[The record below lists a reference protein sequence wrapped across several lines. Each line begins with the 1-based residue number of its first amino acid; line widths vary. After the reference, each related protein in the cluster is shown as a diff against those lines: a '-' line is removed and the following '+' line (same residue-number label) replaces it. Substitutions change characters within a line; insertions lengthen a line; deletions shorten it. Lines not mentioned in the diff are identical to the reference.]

1 MSGKKLYQLE
11 KFSTEVTRE
20 GDILTVTYK
29 NGEFTGVCTYI
40 ERGSMSKIQPQRI
53 FLLTTSDM
61 GDVIEFIH
69 KESPL
74 SSEDHND
81 LQMYIR
87 EHSLEQIY
95 RFVNPKVQG
104 HHVK

>member
-1 MSGKKLYQLE
+1 MSEKKLYQLE

-40 ERGSMSKIQPQRI
+40 ERGGITKLQPQSI

-69 KESPL
+69 KETPL
-74 SSEDHND
+74 SSEDLND
-81 LQMYIR
+81 LQMCIR
-87 EHSLEQIY
+87 EHSLEQLN
-95 RFVNPKVQG
+95 RFVNP
-104 HHVK
+104 

>member
-1 MSGKKLYQLE
+1 MSEKKLYQLE

-40 ERGSMSKIQPQRI
+40 ERGGISKLQPQSI

-69 KESPL
+69 KETPL
-74 SSEDHND
+74 SSEDLND
-81 LQMYIR
+81 LQMCIR
-87 EHSLEQIY
+87 EHSLEQLN
-95 RFVNPKVQG
+95 RFVNP
-104 HHVK
+104 

>member
-29 NGEFTGVCTYI
+29 NGEFIGECTYI
-40 ERGSMSKIQPQRI
+40 ERGSLSKIQPQRL
-53 FLLTTSDM
+53 FLLTTSNM
-61 GDVIEFIH
+61 GDVIEYIH

-74 SSEDHND
+74 SSEDMND

-87 EHSLEQIY
+87 EHSLELIN
-95 RFVNPKVQG
+95 RFVNP
-104 HHVK
+104 

>member
-1 MSGKKLYQLE
+1 MSGKKLYPLE

-53 FLLTTSDM
+53 LILSTSNM
-61 GDVIEFIH
+61 GDVIEYIH

-87 EHSLEQIY
+87 EHSLKTVEDY
-95 RFVNPKVQG
+95 LRVQG
-104 HHVK
+104 L

>member
-40 ERGSMSKIQPQRI
+40 ERGGLTKLQPQSI

-61 GDVIEFIH
+61 GDVIEFLH

-74 SSEDHND
+74 SSEDIND

-87 EHSLEQIY
+87 EHSLEQLN
-95 RFVNPKVQG
+95 RFLNP
-104 HHVK
+104 

>member
-1 MSGKKLYQLE
+1 MSEKKLYQLE

-40 ERGSMSKIQPQRI
+40 ERGGVSKLQPQSI

-69 KESPL
+69 KETPL
-74 SSEDHND
+74 SSEDLND
-81 LQMYIR
+81 LQMCIR
-87 EHSLEQIY
+87 EHSLEQLN
-95 RFVNPKVQG
+95 RFVNP
-104 HHVK
+104 

>member
-1 MSGKKLYQLE
+1 MSVKKLYQLE

-20 GDILTVTYK
+20 GDILTVKYK
-29 NGEFTGVCTYI
+29 NGEFMGECTYI
-40 ERGSMSKIQPQRI
+40 ERGGMSRFQPQLVH
-53 FLLTTSDM
+53 LLTSSNM
-61 GDVIEFIH
+61 GDVIEYIH

-87 EHSLEQIY
+87 EHSLKVIQDHL
-95 RFVNPKVQG
+95 RVQG
-104 HHVK
+104 L

>member
-1 MSGKKLYQLE
+1 MNVKKLYQLE

-40 ERGSMSKIQPQRI
+40 ERGGITKLQPQSI

-69 KESPL
+69 KETPL
-74 SSEDHND
+74 SSEDLND
-81 LQMYIR
+81 LQMCIR
-87 EHSLEQIY
+87 EHSLEQLN
-95 RFVNPKVQG
+95 RFVNP
-104 HHVK
+104 

>member
-40 ERGSMSKIQPQRI
+40 ERGGLTKLQPQSI

-61 GDVIEFIH
+61 GDVIEFLH

-74 SSEDHND
+74 SSKDIND

-87 EHSLEQIY
+87 EHSLEQLN
-95 RFVNPKVQG
+95 RFVNP
-104 HHVK
+104 

>member
-1 MSGKKLYQLE
+1 MSEKKLYQLE

-29 NGEFTGVCTYI
+29 NGEFTGACTYI
-40 ERGSMSKIQPQRI
+40 ERGGITKLQPQSI

-69 KESPL
+69 KETPL
-74 SSEDHND
+74 SSEDLND
-81 LQMYIR
+81 LQMCIR
-87 EHSLEQIY
+87 EHSLEQLN
-95 RFVNPKVQG
+95 RFVNP
-104 HHVK
+104 

>member
-40 ERGSMSKIQPQRI
+40 ERGGISKLQPQSI

-69 KESPL
+69 KETPL
-74 SSEDHND
+74 SSEDLND
-81 LQMYIR
+81 LQMCIR
-87 EHSLEQIY
+87 EHSLEQLN
-95 RFVNPKVQG
+95 RFVNP
-104 HHVK
+104 